1 MNTIVFE
8 NNLKKVLPIQGRE
21 YSRFLSVGKNL
32 GREEDP
38 CVVHLQFFPLHL
50 WQEKN
55 ERKKKRI
62 ERKEGKKIKIKKK
75 GKNFSTQWE
84 EVTYPSILRRKKNLF
99 PSLVAF
105 SLSPFH
111 GGARVE
117 RIVTSNLE
125 NLPPAAAK
133 TRRWNCVHGCKDE
146 VLILQLQRGFTT
158 GRRERVVAIIVLIVT
173 IVRNNF
179 LLPGNTIIDVSN
191 FFFLFFSTF
200 ERKLSYEIIHQSSP
214 PS

>member
-55 ERKKKRI
+55 ERKIYIHPIHCQFKKKKKKKEKKRKKG
-62 ERKEGKKIKIKKK
+62 RKKNKNKKK
-75 GKNFSTQWE
+75 RE
-84 EVTYPSILRRKKNLF
+84 ELFYPMRGSYLSFYSSSKKNLF

-105 SLSPFH
+105 SLSLFVSWRCTSWANCYVEFRKFA
-111 GGARVE
+111 AR
-117 RIVTSNLE
+117 
-125 NLPPAAAK
+125 
-133 TRRWNCVHGCKDE
+133 CG
-146 VLILQLQRGFTT
+146 
-158 GRRERVVAIIVLIVT
+158 
-173 IVRNNF
+173 
-179 LLPGNTIIDVSN
+179 
-191 FFFLFFSTF
+191 
-200 ERKLSYEIIHQSSP
+200 
-214 PS
+214 

>member
-1 MNTIVFE
+1 M
-8 NNLKKVLPIQGRE
+8 KK
-21 YSRFLSVGKNL
+21 K
-32 GREEDP
+32 
-38 CVVHLQFFPLHL
+38 
-50 WQEKN
+50 
-55 ERKKKRI
+55 RKKKRI

-75 GKNFSTQWE
+75 GRTFLPNERKLL
-84 EVTYPSILRRKKNLF
+84 ILLFFVEKKTCFHPL
-99 PSLVAF
+99 LL
-105 SLSPFH
+105 SLSLFVF

-191 FFFLFFSTF
+191 FFFLFF
-200 ERKLSYEIIHQSSP
+200 LLHSSDENY
-214 PS
+214 SK

>member
-75 GKNFSTQWE
+75 GRTF
-84 EVTYPSILRRKKNLF
+84 
-99 PSLVAF
+99 
-105 SLSPFH
+105 
-111 GGARVE
+111 
-117 RIVTSNLE
+117 
-125 NLPPAAAK
+125 LP
-133 TRRWNCVHGCKDE
+133 N
-146 VLILQLQRGFTT
+146 
-158 GRRERVVAIIVLIVT
+158 
-173 IVRNNF
+173 
-179 LLPGNTIIDVSN
+179 
-191 FFFLFFSTF
+191 
-200 ERKLSYEIIHQSSP
+200 ERKLLILLFFVEKKPVSIPCCFLSLSLRFMAVHELSELLRRI
-214 PS
+214 

>member
-75 GKNFSTQWE
+75 GKNFST
-84 EVTYPSILRRKKNLF
+84 S
-99 PSLVAF
+99 
-105 SLSPFH
+105 SLS
-111 GGARVE
+111 
-117 RIVTSNLE
+117 N
-125 NLPPAAAK
+125 
-133 TRRWNCVHGCKDE
+133 
-146 VLILQLQRGFTT
+146 
-158 GRRERVVAIIVLIVT
+158 
-173 IVRNNF
+173 
-179 LLPGNTIIDVSN
+179 
-191 FFFLFFSTF
+191 
-200 ERKLSYEIIHQSSP
+200 ERKLLILLFFVEKKPVSIPCCFLSLSSFLAVHEL
-214 PS
+214 SELLRRI

>member
-32 GREEDP
+32 GREDPP

-50 WQEKN
+50 WQGKNEKKKKKEKN
-55 ERKKKRI
+55 RKKGRKENKNKKKR
-62 ERKEGKKIKIKKK
+62 EELFYF
-75 GKNFSTQWE
+75 FSFQWE
-84 EVTYPSILRRKKNLF
+84 EVTYPSILRRKKTCFHPL
-99 PSLVAF
+99 LL
-105 SLSPFH
+105 SLSLFVF

-146 VLILQLQRGFTT
+146 VLILQQVVILITT
-158 GRRERVVAIIVLIVT
+158 RFYNGEEGEGCCNNRVNSYNCLEQFLVA
-173 IVRNNF
+173 R
-179 LLPGNTIIDVSN
+179 
-191 FFFLFFSTF
+191 
-200 ERKLSYEIIHQSSP
+200 
-214 PS
+214 

>member
-32 GREEDP
+32 GREDPP

-75 GKNFSTQWE
+75 GRTF
-84 EVTYPSILRRKKNLF
+84 
-99 PSLVAF
+99 
-105 SLSPFH
+105 
-111 GGARVE
+111 
-117 RIVTSNLE
+117 
-125 NLPPAAAK
+125 LP
-133 TRRWNCVHGCKDE
+133 N
-146 VLILQLQRGFTT
+146 
-158 GRRERVVAIIVLIVT
+158 
-173 IVRNNF
+173 
-179 LLPGNTIIDVSN
+179 
-191 FFFLFFSTF
+191 
-200 ERKLSYEIIHQSSP
+200 ERKLLILLFFVEKKPVSIPCCFLSLSLRFMAVHELSELLRRI
-214 PS
+214 

>member
-32 GREEDP
+32 GREDPP

-50 WQEKN
+50 WQGKNEKKKKKEKN
-55 ERKKKRI
+55 RKKG
-62 ERKEGKKIKIKKK
+62 RKENKNKKK

-191 FFFLFFSTF
+191 FFFLFF
-200 ERKLSYEIIHQSSP
+200 LLHSSDENY
-214 PS
+214 SK

>member
-32 GREEDP
+32 GREDPP

-75 GKNFSTQWE
+75 GRTFLPNERKLL
-84 EVTYPSILRRKKNLF
+84 ILLFFVEKKTCFHPL
-99 PSLVAF
+99 LL
-105 SLSPFH
+105 SLSLFVF

-146 VLILQLQRGFTT
+146 VLILQQVVILITT
-158 GRRERVVAIIVLIVT
+158 RFYNGEEGEGCCNNRVNSYNCLEQFLVA
-173 IVRNNF
+173 R
-179 LLPGNTIIDVSN
+179 
-191 FFFLFFSTF
+191 
-200 ERKLSYEIIHQSSP
+200 
-214 PS
+214 

>member
-75 GKNFSTQWE
+75 GRTF
-84 EVTYPSILRRKKNLF
+84 
-99 PSLVAF
+99 
-105 SLSPFH
+105 
-111 GGARVE
+111 
-117 RIVTSNLE
+117 
-125 NLPPAAAK
+125 LP
-133 TRRWNCVHGCKDE
+133 N
-146 VLILQLQRGFTT
+146 
-158 GRRERVVAIIVLIVT
+158 
-173 IVRNNF
+173 
-179 LLPGNTIIDVSN
+179 
-191 FFFLFFSTF
+191 
-200 ERKLSYEIIHQSSP
+200 ERKLLILLFFVEKKPVSIPCCFLSLSSFLAVHEL
-214 PS
+214 SELLRRI